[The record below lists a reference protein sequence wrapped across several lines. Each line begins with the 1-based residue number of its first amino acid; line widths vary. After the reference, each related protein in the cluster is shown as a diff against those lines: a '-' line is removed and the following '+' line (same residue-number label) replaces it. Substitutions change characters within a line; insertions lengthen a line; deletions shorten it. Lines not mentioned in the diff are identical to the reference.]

1 MDDQAS
7 INLKKLAEQI
17 REVIR
22 LLKNE
27 ISRSEFIQTSKLPD
41 SNLSELVTKAEKL
54 LDLVD
59 TNVDTNID
67 MLIEQFTEL
76 LQQDQADLHQYLHGF
91 LIKNKNT
98 DYVYLMPDASELTA
112 NQQNLDELNTQI
124 TVLNNEINDL
134 EKIIFYSKNFIQQ
147 LSKDISKIDKE
158 IDAQQKKLENIGK
171 AISANTD
178 KLHQDLKTTKEK
190 LSHPLKPDYWKT
202 RGKKVKKYIKNA
214 RNLQE
219 EFNATMNN
227 LAELQKLKSQKINWQ
242 DQAHDTIKITQNNI
256 KIIRNDLDNTK
267 FSLTARQG
275 IDIQIKNLNQKIDQ
289 YQNQIKSIN
298 QRIKTGGLLYKFVQF
313 FLAFF
318 ALDDK
323 SSKKKFNATLSE
335 LHDSLET
342 LQPMQKITLPIT
354 TPPISEQDM
363 EANQGYNNNTNPI
376 DIKSE
381 LKKIIPPREKNKPT
395 NHNTPKK

>member
-1 MDDQAS
+1 M
-7 INLKKLAEQI
+7 
-17 REVIR
+17 
-22 LLKNE
+22 
-27 ISRSEFIQTSKLPD
+27 P
-41 SNLSELVTKAEKL
+41 VT
-54 LDLVD
+54 
-59 TNVDTNID
+59 
-67 MLIEQFTEL
+67 
-76 LQQDQADLHQYLHGF
+76 
-91 LIKNKNT
+91 
-98 DYVYLMPDASELTA
+98 P
-112 NQQNLDELNTQI
+112 
-124 TVLNNEINDL
+124 
-134 EKIIFYSKNFIQQ
+134 IQQ

-178 KLHQDLKTTKEK
+178 KLNKDIKTTQEK

-202 RGKKVKKYIKNA
+202 RVKKVKDGIKNA

-227 LAELQKLKSQKINWQ
+227 LAELQKLKSQKINLQ

-267 FSLTARQG
+267 FSLAARQG
-275 IDIQIKNLNQKIDQ
+275 IYIQIKNLNQKIDQ

-335 LHDSLET
+335 LHNSLET

-381 LKKIIPPREKNKPT
+381 LKKIIPHREKNKPT

>member
-1 MDDQAS
+1 
-7 INLKKLAEQI
+7 
-17 REVIR
+17 
-22 LLKNE
+22 
-27 ISRSEFIQTSKLPD
+27 
-41 SNLSELVTKAEKL
+41 
-54 LDLVD
+54 
-59 TNVDTNID
+59 
-67 MLIEQFTEL
+67 
-76 LQQDQADLHQYLHGF
+76 
-91 LIKNKNT
+91 
-98 DYVYLMPDASELTA
+98 MPDASELTA

-178 KLHQDLKTTKEK
+178 KLNKDIKTTQEK
-190 LSHPLKPDYWKT
+190 LSHPLKSDYWKT

-335 LHDSLET
+335 LHNSLET